1 MIKVKLIKIL
11 FKIIFYLI
19 VLINQFIQNFAIKH
33 TGVVKKYMYHKTI
46 VLFIS
51 FFLLFFLISCFANP
65 RIEFNEISYNFGQIR
80 QNTDLKHIYVFK
92 NTGSSTL
99 TIENVKAG

>member
-1 MIKVKLIKIL
+1 
-11 FKIIFYLI
+11 
-19 VLINQFIQNFAIKH
+19 
-33 TGVVKKYMYHKTI
+33 MYRKNI

-51 FFLLFFLISCFANP
+51 FFLLFFLVSCFADP
-65 RIEFNEISYNFGQIR
+65 RIEFNEISYNFGQVK
-80 QNTDLKHIYVFK
+80 QNSELKHIYVFK